1 MTWNYR
7 VIFYD
12 DNWSDIQYCI
22 HEVFYDPKGKI
33 TGWTSRAVGV
43 SGANKKEL
51 LQTLK
56 QMKAALDKP
65 FLKEKKVRGR
75 VTLVEYKRE

>member
-12 DNWSDIQYCI
+12 DNWSDLQCCI
-22 HEVFYDPKGKI
+22 HEVFYDEKGKI
-33 TGWTSRAVGV
+33 ASWTADAVGV
-43 SGANKKEL
+43 SGTNKKEL

-65 FLKEKKVRGR
+65 FLKEKQVRDKL
-75 VTLVEYKRE
+75 TLVEYKRE